1 MSINK
6 KEHSN
11 TINNVLANFIYHDT
25 IRCYYKNLP
34 WFNNKVENLIK
45 KKNSLYKF
53 YHTSVNPLNSVETP
67 TSKCY

>member
-11 TINNVLANFIYHDT
+11 TINNVLANFIYHDA
-25 IRCYYKNLP
+25 IRCYYKNPP

-45 KKNSLYKF
+45 KKKHSLQILSY
-53 YHTSVNPLNSVETP
+53 
-67 TSKCY
+67 